1 MVFSPSPAEH
11 VMNLALCGL
20 GKAGT
25 EFIRYLLNSP
35 DCRGDELT
43 AVLCRPTSPTLGKTV
58 AETTK
63 IILPEDLTIT
73 SVENFDAA
81 ALPADKR
88 PDVIIDFSASET
100 TFKLLELCARQKIN
114 LVICPNDFSAAQ
126 IEEMKK
132 ITTSS
137 GIGVVYAP
145 TLTPG
150 VNLLIN
156 FVEHFSRAFP
166 DYNFEIVEKH
176 SRHKKKPSRTAEYI
190 GEAIQRD
197 EVPIHSLRLDG
208 YTGIHEATAT
218 DGLERI
224 TIEHESLSR
233 AAFARGALYAARFI
247 KGKSGFYTLKE
258 IFKQS

>member
-1 MVFSPSPAEH
+1 MKF
-11 VMNLALCGL
+11 ALCGL

-25 EFIRYLLNSP
+25 EFIRYLLNAP
-35 DCRGDELT
+35 DCRDDELT
-43 AVLCRPTSPTLGKTV
+43 AVLCRASSPTRGRTV

-63 IILPEDLTIT
+63 IILPQDLTIEA
-73 SVENFDAA
+73 VEDFDAA
-81 ALPADKR
+81 ALPRDKR

-100 TFKLLELCARQKIN
+100 TFKLLDLCAHQKIN
-114 LVICPNDFSAAQ
+114 LVICPNDFSGEQ
-126 IEEMKK
+126 IGRMKE
-132 ITTSS
+132 ITEDS

-190 GEAIQRD
+190 GEAIQRA

-218 DGLERI
+218 DGFERI
-224 TIEHESLSR
+224 TIVHESLSR

-247 KGKSGFYTLKE
+247 RGKSGFYTLKE
-258 IFKQS
+258 IFKHS

>member
-1 MVFSPSPAEH
+1 MK
-11 VMNLALCGL
+11 LALCGL

-25 EFIRYLLNSP
+25 EFIRYLLTSP
-35 DCRGDELT
+35 DCREDELT
-43 AVLCRPTSPTLGKTV
+43 AVLCRATSPTRGKTV

-63 IILPEDLTIT
+63 IILPEDLTIE
-73 SVENFDAA
+73 SVEDFDVTSM
-81 ALPADKR
+81 PADKR
-88 PDVIIDFSASET
+88 PQVIIDFSASDT
-100 TFKLLELCARQKIN
+100 TFKLLDVCAHQKIN
-114 LVICPNDFSAAQ
+114 LVICPNDFSSAQ
-126 IEEMKK
+126 IEQMKA
-132 ITTSS
+132 IAESS
-137 GIGVVYAP
+137 GIGVVYVP

-156 FVEHFSRAFP
+156 FVEHFSRTFP
-166 DYNFEIVEKH
+166 DFNFEIVEKH

-190 GEAIQRD
+190 GEAIHRD
-197 EVPIHSLRLDG
+197 DVPIHSLRLDG
-208 YTGIHEATAT
+208 YTSIHEATAT